1 MPGDPVWVLFRWLHF
16 LAGITWIGLLY
27 YLNVIN
33 VRMMPSLDAG
43 VRPAVITANL
53 RRVMAW
59 FRHAAWFTVL
69 AGLVLIYLGY
79 WSRGDFATTDSA
91 KTILMGG
98 LLGIIMAVNV
108 WVLIWPNQ
116 KKIIEAARTGQA
128 ADPTWARIGLYA
140 SRTNFTLSFPMLF
153 FMTAARHYPL
163 DWLGIIVVGLILAGV
178 GALVWMT
185 VQKWAT
191 ARF

>member
-27 YLNVIN
+27 YLNLIN
-33 VRMMPSLDAG
+33 VRMMPSLDAA

-79 WSRGDFATTDSA
+79 WSRGDIVTSDSA
-91 KTILMGG
+91 KTILTGG
-98 LLGIIMAVNV
+98 LLGIIMAFNV

-116 KKIIEAARTGQA
+116 KKIIEAARTGQT
-128 ADPTWARIGLYA
+128 ADPSWGRIALYA

-163 DWLGIIVVGLILAGV
+163 DWPGIIVVGLILAGLAV
-178 GALVWMT
+178 VVWMT
-185 VQKWAT
+185 VQKWAA